1 MAQRVLDELERAG
14 GSAYV
19 WELER
24 SLNVSPEDLGRALWS
39 LREGGLVTLKPGA
52 GASFAAYLLGPPG
65 WWFWLYVLGVGFGAV
80 AALAVPN
87 SPPQVELLRVLMGA
101 PTLFYLPGYAIWK
114 ALFPERRW
122 GSLEEAA
129 ASIALSLSV
138 DPLIGLGLVQSPP
151 GMTVITT
158 TLSFA
163 SLEVALGLT
172 AAYRRY
178 EVERGGLVSAGRRAS
193 F

>member
-1 MAQRVLDELERAG
+1 MAREVLDELERAG
-14 GSAYV
+14 GSAYL

-24 SLNVSPEDLGRALWS
+24 SLNMPPEELGRALWS
-39 LREGGLVTLKPGA
+39 LREEGLISLRPAA
-52 GASFAAYLLGPPG
+52 GASFASYLFGPPG
-65 WWFWLYVLGVGFGAV
+65 WWFWLYILGVGFGV
-80 AALAVPN
+80 LAALAVPN
-87 SPPQVELLRVLMGA
+87 RPPQVELLRVLMGA
-101 PTLFYLPGYAIWK
+101 PMLFYLPGYAIWK